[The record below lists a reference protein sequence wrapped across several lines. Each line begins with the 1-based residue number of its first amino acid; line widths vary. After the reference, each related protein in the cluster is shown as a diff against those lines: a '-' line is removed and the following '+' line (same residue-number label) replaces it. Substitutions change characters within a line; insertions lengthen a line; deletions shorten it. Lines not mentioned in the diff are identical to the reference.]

1 MKPTALPRLLLALAL
16 GVVCLPAEAFAERL
30 EGLVVAIADGD
41 TLTVLDDAKAQHRIR
56 LSGIDAPERRQAFGN
71 VSRQHL
77 ADAVFQRRVVVEY
90 DKTDRYGRLVGKVLL
105 NGQDEC
111 LAQVA
116 AGLAWH
122 YKKYEGEQPVADRRA
137 YAAAEDEARAARRG
151 LWRDG
156 EPVPPWEWR
165 HR

>member
-1 MKPTALPRLLLALAL
+1 MPRRSLAIDHNEAKIENFRTDP
-16 GVVCLPAEAFAERL
+16 GYAAEYLNA
-30 EGLVVAIADGD
+30 VP
-41 TLTVLDDAKAQHRIR
+41 DDAKTQHRIR
-56 LSGIDAPERRQAFGN
+56 LSGIDAPERRQDFGN
-71 VSRQHL
+71 VSRQIL

-90 DKTDRYGRLVGKVLL
+90 DKTDRYGRLVSKVLL

-111 LAQVA
+111 L
-116 AGLAWH
+116 
-122 YKKYEGEQPVADRRA
+122 DRQA
-137 YAAAEDEARAARRG
+137 YAAAETEARAARRG